1 MSAPG
6 GNNKQDA
13 KAGVVWIK
21 EGRRFCFDDIVTYS
35 GKDAVAFANVA
46 HKIDLILTGPHA
58 TAAFPGEMAPFIEA
72 SVTQRK
78 QFDYSDV
85 TTNAIARRWAE
96 IDERVVYIENPHP
109 RLVFDQNRPQPV
121 DPEKDLREIFNRIRK
136 NQAGAKIAYAG
147 LDSVRPVTFANEPI
161 IKEPKTDKQWK
172 MLLSVLLNCAANGAF
187 VYAKVRD
194 EVINTVFEKK
204 CACLYRLPIDKM
216 TVTQFHSA
224 LRLQVQCFHDTMNA
238 RVYPDGA
245 VGNIRE
251 PAERLPRLVCFSNR
265 GNAKG
270 ETKVNKDGSRLAASD
285 LLTITADQ
293 LISIKRAYQAA
304 FGIANEKLDD
314 SITLNR
320 PYYGGYEVQVLG
332 SRLRAMARES
342 VVKHKSGKKI
352 LSLTTGAYQAEYLR
366 ETLLGPENT
375 AIISKPAAGWP
386 DENPEHI
393 NELAEKLKAAYDILR
408 LWGFH
413 TTW

>member
-1 MSAPG
+1 VSATRE
-6 GNNKQDA
+6 NNKHNTQ
-13 KAGVVWIK
+13 AGVVWIK
-21 EGRRFCFDDIVTYS
+21 EGKRFSLDDIVTYS
-35 GKDAVAFANVA
+35 GKEANAFADVA

-58 TAAFPGEMAPFIEA
+58 TAAFPAEMAPFIDA

-96 IDERVVYIENPHP
+96 IDEHVVYIENPHP
-109 RLVFDQNRPQPV
+109 RLVFDQNRPHPV

-136 NQAGAKIAYAG
+136 SRAGQKSDYAG
-147 LDSVRPVTFANEPI
+147 VDGVRPVTFADEPI
-161 IKEPKTDKQWK
+161 IKQPATDKQWK
-172 MLLSVLLNCAANGAF
+172 MLLSALLSCAANGAF

-194 EVINTVFEKK
+194 DVINTVFEKK
-204 CACLYRLPIDKM
+204 CAYLHRLPIEKL
-216 TVTQFHSA
+216 TVSQFHSA
-224 LRLQVQCFHDTMNA
+224 LRLQVQCVHDTMNA

-245 VGNIRE
+245 VGNIRKV
-251 PAERLPRLVCFSNR
+251 AERLPLLVCLSNR

-270 ETKVNKDGSRLAASD
+270 EMKVKDDGSRLAPSD
-285 LLTITADQ
+285 VLTITADQ
-293 LISIKRAYQAA
+293 LIGIKRAYQAA
-304 FGIANEKLDD
+304 FGIVNEKLDD
-314 SITLNR
+314 TIALNR

-342 VVKHKSGKKI
+342 LVKHKSGTKI

-375 AIISKPAAGWP
+375 EIISKPGTGWP

-393 NELAEKLKAAYDILR
+393 NDFVEKLKATYDSLR
-408 LWGFH
+408 LSGFH
-413 TTW
+413 TN

>member
-1 MSAPG
+1 VSAPRAI
-6 GNNKQDA
+6 NKQDTQ
-13 KAGVVWIK
+13 AGVVWIK
-21 EGRRFCFDDIVTYS
+21 EGKRFSFEDLVTYS
-35 GKDAVAFANVA
+35 GKDTVAFADVA

-58 TAAFPGEMAPFIEA
+58 TAAFPSEIAPFIET

-96 IDERVVYIENPHP
+96 IDEHVVYIENPHP
-109 RLVFDQNRPQPV
+109 RLVFDQNRPQPL
-121 DPEKDLREIFNRIRK
+121 DPEKDLREIFNRIRR
-136 NQAGAKIAYAG
+136 NQTGAKIAYAG
-147 LDSVRPVTFANEPI
+147 VDSVRPVTFADELI
-161 IKEPKTDKQWK
+161 IKEPETDKHWK
-172 MLLSVLLNCAANGAF
+172 MLLSTLLNCAANGAF

-194 EVINTVFEKK
+194 DVINTVIEKK
-204 CACLYRLPIDKM
+204 GAYLHRLPIEKM
-216 TVTQFHSA
+216 TVSQLHSA

-251 PAERLPRLVCFSNR
+251 PSERLPLLVCFSNR
-265 GNAKG
+265 GNTKG
-270 ETKVNKDGSRLAASD
+270 EAKIKDDGSRLAASD
-285 LLTITADQ
+285 VLTITADQ

-314 SITLNR
+314 TIALNR

-342 VVKHKSGKKI
+342 VIKHKSGIKI

-375 AIISKPAAGWP
+375 EIISKPGTGWP

-393 NELAEKLKAAYDILR
+393 NDFAEKLKAAYDILR

-413 TTW
+413 TN